1 MDKWEINILD
11 SSVTTQFAAQEFARL
26 VARMDPEVG
35 TQVTKQE
42 YEAGQPGLWIGLS
55 EAVHGLVPKVQ
66 DSYVDDAIHIDVKN
80 GNGVITGSNERSVL
94 IAVYRFFREA
104 GCVFVRPGRDGEYI
118 PQQESLELCVK
129 VSERPAYRHRG
140 ICLEGSNSYE
150 NVVEMIDLAPKLGF
164 NSYFTQLFR
173 PGFAF
178 RRWYEHQN
186 NPSLLPTPVS
196 NATIDSFVASY
207 EEELRRRGLIH
218 HRIGH
223 GWVPKLLGI
232 TSSAWHEPN
241 SDTEVLPERKKLIA
255 LIDGKRELFHGS
267 AIDTNLCY
275 SDPQVKELLTNE
287 VVAYARENPEVRYL
301 HFWLADQANNQCVC
315 DKCKDKRPSDQY
327 IEILN
332 SIDEKLTEAGLPTK
346 IVFLIYLDLL
356 WAPVQSRLR
365 NPDRFVLMYAP
376 IRRSYSMPLASDN
389 KHKEAPFVRNGFKL
403 TTSAGGTL
411 PYLKAWQKIF
421 NGDSFIFDYHYM
433 WDYINDPG
441 GSHVSNML
449 AQDAKDL
456 NELGLNGM
464 MSCQNQRVFMP
475 NGLAMNMLGEALW
488 SGDMGIQ
495 RDVAVNHA
503 YSQAAYGKHGVL
515 CMIYLT
521 LLSDSFDPLVLRG
534 EKPLASAKTYA
545 SIRKTISKFL
555 PIIQKNLSE
564 EDMEVQSRSWEILN
578 FHAGLCEML
587 SHVLEAYSKGKPKK
601 AASAWQA
608 VRAFVCENEM
618 RYQREFDVFEFLNV
632 WEGKILPRFE
642 AQVEKSIE

>member
-1 MDKWEINILD
+1 MGQWVIYVLD
-11 SSVTTQFAAQEFARL
+11 ASVTTQFAAEEFARI
-26 VARMDPEVG
+26 VARMDS
-35 TQVTKQE
+35 QVSVTIARRD
-42 YEAGQPGLWIGLS
+42 YEAGVPGLWIGVSDALR
-55 EAVHGLVPKVQ
+55 GLAPQ
-66 DSYVDDAIHIDVKN
+66 VDDPFVDDTIYIDVQN

-94 IAVYRFFREA
+94 IAVYRFLRDA

-118 PQQESLELCVK
+118 PEVGSLDVIVK

-150 NVVEMIDLAPKLGF
+150 NVVEMIDFLPKLGF
-164 NSYFTQLFR
+164 NAYFTQLFR

-196 NATIDSFVASY
+196 DATIDSFVASY

-223 GWVPKLLGI
+223 GWAPKLLGI

-241 SDTEVLPERKKLIA
+241 SDDEVRPDRKRLIA

-275 SDPQVKELLTNE
+275 SDPQVRKLLADE

-301 HFWLADQANNQCVC
+301 HFWLADQANNQCMC
-315 DKCKDKRPSDQY
+315 ENCKGQRPADQY
-327 IEILN
+327 VEILDQ
-332 SIDEKLTEAGLPTK
+332 IDEKLTAEGLPTK

-356 WAPVQSRLR
+356 WAPVHSRLR

-376 IRRSYSMPLASDN
+376 IRRSYSVPLASDN
-389 KHKEAPFVRNGFKL
+389 KHKAAPFVRNGFKL
-403 TTSAGGTL
+403 TSSAGGTL
-411 PYLKAWQKIF
+411 PYLKAWQKVF
-421 NGDSFIFDYHYM
+421 DGDSFIFDYHYM

-441 GSHVSNML
+441 SIQASNML
-449 AQDAKDL
+449 AQDAKNL
-456 NELGLNGM
+456 KQLGLNGM

-488 SGDMGIQ
+488 SGKMDFE
-495 RDVAVNHA
+495 RDLTINKA
-503 YSQAAYGKHGVL
+503 YFKAAYGKHSVL

-521 LLSDSFDPLVLRG
+521 HLSESFDPQVLRG
-534 EKPLASAKTYA
+534 EKPLAPAKTYSA
-545 SIRKTISKFL
+545 IRKTISKFL
-555 PIIQKNLSE
+555 PIIQKNLGE
-564 EDMEVQSRSWEILN
+564 EDMEVQSRSWELLN

-587 SHVLEAYSKGKPKK
+587 SYVLEAYSKGKPKK
-601 AASAWQA
+601 AASAWKM

-618 RYQREFDVFEFLNV
+618 RFQREFDVFEFLNV
-632 WEGKILPRFE
+632 WEGKILPKL
-642 AQVEKSIE
+642 AISN